1 MFSWTYVWYVI
12 WCTQSSYSDW
22 SGSSPLR
29 SSQATSR
36 KLALSASC
44 SIG

>member
-1 MFSWTYVWYVI
+1 MFSCTYVWYVI
-12 WCTQSSYSDW
+12 WFTQSSYSDC

-29 SSQATSR
+29 RSQATSR
-36 KLALSASC
+36 KLALSASG